1 MARKIKLTFYQLHV
15 GFHHVQY
22 WDHFCSDFVND
33 LPNASKI
40 LDPVMFADDIN
51 LFFLNFNIPAL
62 FATVNSELSKI
73 SQRLLANKFSLNV
86 TKAKYTFFHKTSKR
100 DDISIKLP
108 RLQINN
114 YNIERIPSIKFLGV
128 LLESFMERPY

>member
-1 MARKIKLTFYQLHV
+1 
-15 GFHHVQY
+15 
-22 WDHFCSDFVND
+22 
-33 LPNASKI
+33 
-40 LDPVMFADDIN
+40 MFADDTN

-73 SQRLLANKFSLNV
+73 SQWLIANKFSLYV
-86 TKAKYTFFHKTSKR
+86 TKAKYTFFHKTSTR

-128 LLESFMERPY
+128 LIDANLSWKYHIKYTENKI